1 MNNEIL
7 GIHHI
12 TAIAGNAK
20 KNHDFYTKILG
31 LRLIK
36 KTVNFDDP
44 HTYHFYYGD
53 EKGTPGSI
61 LTFFPWEG
69 IQAGRRGTKQVT
81 EIGYSVPA
89 GSLDFWQNRFE
100 QHNIIYNKPAVK
112 FGERYL
118 TFLDPDG
125 LKFELTE
132 AKVKDSRPQWETK
145 EVSKENAV
153 HGFHHITITT
163 NKMEATAAILTDIF
177 GYKLAETEVNRSRF
191 VTDAVEHAAIVDL
204 VEAPGEAIGHVAG
217 GSVHHVAF
225 RVKDE
230 ETLLQYRDR
239 ALAMGLHITEK
250 IDRNYFY
257 SLYFREPGGVLF
269 EIASDNPGFA
279 TDETVEQL
287 GSGLMLPPQYEPRRE
302 QIVKVLPVLGE

>member
-1 MNNEIL
+1 MKNEIL

-20 KNHDFYTKILG
+20 KNYDFYTGILG

-132 AKVKDSRPQWETK
+132 AKVKDTRPQWETAA
-145 EVSKENAV
+145 VSKENAV

-163 NKMEATAAILTDIF
+163 NKMEATAAVLTHIF

-191 VTDAVEHAAIVDL
+191 ITDTVEQANIVDL

-230 ETLLQYRDR
+230 ATLMYFRDKIVEQ
-239 ALAMGLHITEK
+239 GLNITEK

-269 EIASDNPGFA
+269 ELATDNPGF
-279 TDETVEQL
+279 TIDESLDEL
-287 GSGLMLPPQYEPRRE
+287 GHNLKLPAQYESIRE
-302 QIVKVLPVLGE
+302 EIEGILPKLT

>member
-1 MNNEIL
+1 MKNEIL

-20 KNHDFYTKILG
+20 RNYDFYTRILG

-53 EKGTPGSI
+53 EQGTPGSI

-81 EIGYSVPA
+81 EIGYSVPE
-89 GSLDFWQNRFE
+89 GSLEFWQNRFE
-100 QHNIIYNKPAVK
+100 QHNVIYNKPAVK

-132 AKVKDSRPQWETK
+132 AREKDTRPQWETS
-145 EVSKENAV
+145 EVDKANAV
-153 HGFHHITITT
+153 HGFHHVTITT
-163 NKMEATAAILTDIF
+163 NKMEGTAEVLTQVF
-177 GYKLAETEVNRSRF
+177 GYKLAETEVNRFRF
-191 VTDAVEHAAIVDL
+191 ITDAVEHAAIVDL
-204 VEAPGEAIGHVAG
+204 VEAPGEVIGHVAG

-230 ETLLQYRDR
+230 ASLMHFRNKIVE
-239 ALAMGLHITEK
+239 MGLNITEK

-269 EIASDNPGFA
+269 ELATDNPGF
-279 TDETVEQL
+279 TVDEPLEEL
-287 GSGLMLPPQYEPRRE
+287 GSNLKLPVQYEGIRE
-302 QIVKVLPVLGE
+302 EIEGILPKLV